1 VTYSDLGGEP
11 PCSMPPVEYP
21 PPEISVVVA
30 VGDLRQR
37 GGECLRRLLG
47 QGLGYRMEILL
58 LDRGRPGV
66 APMPFSDSPHV
77 RRLPQ
82 PPEATFSGMRAA
94 GVAAAH
100 APVVAFVEEHVRVRA
115 GWAEAILAAFRDGWD
130 AVGAAVVPGNPGSGQ
145 ADAVCLI
152 SYGLWYPPLA
162 GGEANLLP
170 GHNASYRTALLRA
183 LGDDLEPLLH
193 GDIELQQRLRDQ
205 GARLCMRPEAVIEH
219 LSETSFAQIARGMHL
234 WYRCYGPL
242 RARGRGWGRLRRA
255 LYVVATPIIPLYF
268 LAGFALHLRRKGS
281 PDLGLLLRHAP
292 GVLRTHMWGAAGQA
306 LGLLFGEGDAAVRF
320 TDYELHEP
328 RPLSDEDPPRHRALS
343 RPR

>member
-11 PCSMPPVEYP
+11 ACSMPPLDDP
-21 PPEISVVVA
+21 LPEISVVVV

-37 GGECLRRLLG
+37 GGGCLRSLLD
-47 QGLGYRMEILL
+47 QGLARRMEILL
-58 LDRGRPGV
+58 LDRGRPGSEPV
-66 APMPFSDSPHV
+66 PYSDSSHV

-82 PPEATFSGMRAA
+82 PAEATFSSMRAA

-115 GWAEAILAAFRDGWD
+115 GWAEALLAAYRDGWD
-130 AVGAAVVPGNPGSGQ
+130 AVGAAVVPGNPGSGR
-145 ADAVCLI
+145 ADAVCLM
-152 SYGLWYPPLA
+152 SYGFWYPPLP
-162 GGEANLLP
+162 GGEADMLP
-170 GHNASYRTALLRA
+170 GHNASYRTELLRA

-193 GDIELQQRLRDQ
+193 GDLELQRLLRRQ
-205 GARLCMRPEAVIEH
+205 GARLCMQPAAVIEH
-219 LSETSFAQIARGMHL
+219 LSETTFAQIARGMHL

-242 RARGRGWGRLRRA
+242 RARSRGWGRLRRA

-268 LAGFALHLRRKGS
+268 LAGFALHLRRKRS

-292 GVLRTHMWGAAGQA
+292 GVLRTHLWGAAGQA
-306 LGLLFGEGDAAVRF
+306 LGLLFGEGDAAARF

-328 RPLSDEDPPRHRALS
+328 RPL
-343 RPR
+343 